1 MGGVLSCH
9 LSCQTDLTYLAV
21 VSNLDNSDPAHYS
34 WCRGLQC
41 VFLVCVLVF
50 MPRLLMGWSVV
61 SRLGRRVLTMCLPP
75 LPCGVVKPGLIA
87 VRNDAIK
94 AESGHKKGWSGC
106 NIILGP
112 GDTACSAGGELIHPD
127 LNARDLVFFGSISFS
142 SMAL

>member
-9 LSCQTDLTYLAV
+9 LSCQTDLTYLPV
-21 VSNLDNSDPAHYS
+21 VSNLNNSDPAQYL

-41 VFLVCVLVF
+41 GFLVCVLVF

-94 AESGHKKGWSGC
+94 AEPGHKKAEVGV
-106 NIILGP
+106 I
-112 GDTACSAGGELIHPD
+112 
-127 LNARDLVFFGSISFS
+127 
-142 SMAL
+142 